1 MAEKKIGDIVIGII
15 MLLFFVGA
23 FSGLIV
29 SFDSQFS
36 NNEGYGS
43 SLATISNNISSNYQ
57 ESDVALQ
64 QNLLN
69 GSSFSIPGGSDVDV
83 RGSSQVALISKNSP
97 GTIRNFIDVSTNYLL
112 FNKLI
117 TGTLVLLMIALVT
130 IVWLRFFRPG
140 GV

>member
-23 FSGLIV
+23 YSGLIV

-43 SLATISNNISSNYQ
+43 SLNTISNNITSNYQ

-97 GTIRNFIDVSTNYLL
+97 GTIRNFIDVSTAYLL

-140 GV
+140 GA

>member
-1 MAEKKIGDIVIGII
+1 MAEKKVGDVMIGMI

-23 FSGLIV
+23 FSGIII

-43 SLATISNNISSNYQ
+43 SLNITNTNISNNYK
-57 ESDVALQ
+57 ESDKDLQ

-97 GTIRNFIDVSTNYLL
+97 GTIRNFIDLSTTYLI

-117 TGTLVLLMIALVT
+117 TETLVLLMIAVVT

-140 GV
+140 GA

>member
-1 MAEKKIGDIVIGII
+1 MAEKKIGDVVIGLI
-15 MLLFFVGA
+15 MLTFFLGA
-23 FSGLIV
+23 FSGLII
-29 SFDSQFS
+29 SFDNQFS

-43 SLATISNNISSNYQ
+43 SLNVTSNNITGDYKD
-57 ESDVALQ
+57 SDVSLQ

-97 GTIRNFIDVSTNYLL
+97 GTIRNFIDLSTNYLM

-117 TGTLVLLMIALVT
+117 TGTLVLLMIAIVT

-140 GV
+140 GA

>member
-1 MAEKKIGDIVIGII
+1 MAEKKIGDILIGII

>member
-23 FSGLIV
+23 YSGLIV
-29 SFDSQFS
+29 SFDSEFS
-36 NNEGYGS
+36 NNEGYGI
-43 SLATISNNISSNYQ
+43 SLNTISNNITSNYQ

-97 GTIRNFIDVSTNYLL
+97 GTIRNFIDVSTSYLL

-140 GV
+140 GA

>member
-1 MAEKKIGDIVIGII
+1 MAEKKVGDVVIGMI

-23 FSGLIV
+23 FSGIII

-43 SLATISNNISSNYQ
+43 SLNITNTNISNNYK
-57 ESDVALQ
+57 ESDKDLQ

-97 GTIRNFIDVSTNYLL
+97 GTIRNFIDLSTTYLM

-117 TGTLVLLMIALVT
+117 TGTLVLLMIAVVT

-140 GV
+140 GA